1 MHLQGVENVYD
12 LEWGAGVRYGD
23 VRLREEIEQSTYVFG
38 QIDMPGTEFSSE
50 HRALFDSYY
59 GFAERL
65 LASDLVLPALDY
77 CLKCSHVFNILDASG
92 SIGVT
97 ERAVYILR
105 VRKLA
110 VAIAHGYV
118 GSEQAGGDESSKG
131 EKVSK

>member
-1 MHLQGVENVYD
+1 MCIRD
-12 LEWGAGVRYGD
+12 RYGD

-38 QIDMPGTEFSSE
+38 QVDMPSAEFSSQ

-59 GFAERL
+59 SFAERL
-65 LASDLVLPALDY
+65 LASGLVLPALDY

-97 ERAVYILR
+97 ERAAYILR

-110 VAIAHGYV
+110 VAIAHGHV
-118 GSEQAGGDESSKG
+118 ESEQGSGDESSES